1 MTQAYFIIPNL
12 LYPSKDLL
20 LSETEKSLTS
30 LKALLKGAEEPI
42 SQTLCEAH
50 QSGSVDLAWCWKVL
64 TRSKE
69 TFATA
74 PYRWLMHGGPR
85 LAGEIWRLNLLSLN
99 NDAVCGFFNPTEE
112 AIEKISFALRA
123 PLSQA
128 GFVLQRWDASLYLT
142 RKTPWDV
149 TTREAETLLGKS
161 ISEADFSSLKEGA
174 SKAAWSV
181 LTDLNTRL
189 KALAIDGADALWID
203 GGGKL
208 IDFYPPTQI
217 RSVLA
222 DDDAILGWADASGI
236 LSQRMG
242 KATGAAS
249 WPKDAP
255 NGAVIAVLS
264 QLKNPEITPN
274 TKAWEKALTAL
285 TDSLT
290 LLKEAAR
297 KRGCDEALIVAC
309 GKRMTKTFT
318 VKLTNPKSLLAR
330 FTRSKEVDVV
340 NVLNDESDTQ

>member
-20 LSETEKSLTS
+20 RSESEKSLTS
-30 LKALLKGAEEPI
+30 LKAILKGAEEPI
-42 SQTLCEAH
+42 CQTLCEAH
-50 QSGSVDLAWCWKVL
+50 HSGSVDLAWCWKVL

-74 PYRWLMHGGPR
+74 PYRWLMLGGPR
-85 LAGEIWRLNLLSLN
+85 LSGEIWRLNLLSLN
-99 NDAVCGFFNPTEE
+99 DGVVCDFFDPTEQ
-112 AIEKISFALRA
+112 AIETISLALRA

-142 RKTPWDV
+142 RKTAWGV
-149 TTREAETLLGKS
+149 TTREAETLVGKS
-161 ISEADFSSLKEGA
+161 ISEHDFSSQENSA
-174 SKAAWSV
+174 ESAWEV
-181 LTDLNTRL
+181 LTKLNTLL
-189 KALAIDGADALWID
+189 KSLAIDGADALWID

-242 KATGAAS
+242 KARGATS

-264 QLKNPEITPN
+264 QLKDSSLTPN
-274 TKAWEKALTAL
+274 TKAWENALTAL
-285 TDSLT
+285 TNSFT

-330 FTRSKEVDVV
+330 FTRSKEVDVA
-340 NVLNDESDTQ
+340 NTLCDESDGQ

>member
-12 LYPSKDLL
+12 LYPRKDLL
-20 LSETEKSLTS
+20 LSESVKALTS
-30 LKALLKGAEEPI
+30 LKALLKGAEGPI
-42 SQTLCEAH
+42 SQTLCKTH
-50 QSGSVDLAWCWKVL
+50 HSGSVDLAWCWKVL

-74 PYRWLMHGGPR
+74 PYRWLMLGGPR

-99 NDAVCGFFNPTEE
+99 GNAVCGFFNPTED
-112 AIEKISFALRA
+112 AIEKISFALRS
-123 PLSQA
+123 PLSQT

-142 RKTPWDV
+142 RKTPWGIS
-149 TTREAETLLGKS
+149 TREAETLIGRT
-161 ISEADFSSLKEGA
+161 ISENDLSSLKEGA
-174 SKAAWSV
+174 SKAAWNA
-181 LTDLNTRL
+181 LTQLNTLL
-189 KALAIDGADALWID
+189 KSLAIEGADALWID

-242 KATGAAS
+242 KATGASA
-249 WPKDAP
+249 WPKEAP

-264 QLKNPEITPN
+264 QLKNPTLTPN
-274 TKAWEKALTAL
+274 TEAWEKALTAL

-309 GKRMTKTFT
+309 GTRMTKTFT

-340 NVLNDESDTQ
+340 NTLNDESDTQ